1 MRWRQKSCKKGE
13 ESFHGLKRESATM
26 EVGEAIRCTCQLPSD
41 ALLRVNGLK
50 FACASNGY
58 KRA

>member
-1 MRWRQKSCKKGE
+1 MYNEAGIRGIAAVNT
-13 ESFHGLKRESATM
+13 FAMGSAPIVF
-26 EVGEAIRCTCQLPSD
+26 EFPSD

-58 KRA
+58 KRV